1 MNKNTKTTIIILS
14 SLVALIGIG
23 IATGFITFNPI
34 DKSKPSYAK
43 DQQCFE
49 ELKAKLTPD
58 EMMEIIMPFVQ
69 AKADA
74 ERMAEDGLQASKA
87 IDDLIKGLDD
97 PSKMN

>member
-49 ELKAKLTPD
+49 ELKEKLTPD
-58 EMMEIIMPFVQ
+58 EMMEITKKKTMTQSHCDF
-69 AKADA
+69 
-74 ERMAEDGLQASKA
+74 L
-87 IDDLIKGLDD
+87 
-97 PSKMN
+97 

>member
-1 MNKNTKTTIIILS
+1 MIIILS

-49 ELKAKLTPD
+49 DLKRKNSPQEL
-58 EMMEIIMPFVQ
+58 MEIM
-69 AKADA
+69 KKKKMT
-74 ERMAEDGLQASKA
+74 ESYC
-87 IDDLIKGLDD
+87 DLL
-97 PSKMN
+97 

>member
-1 MNKNTKTTIIILS
+1 MFLCSIFLRLPKLLSTTQAYEQKTKTTIIILS

-23 IATGFITFNPI
+23 ITTGFITFNPI

-58 EMMEIIMPFVQ
+58 EMMEIMKKKTMTQSHCDF
-69 AKADA
+69 
-74 ERMAEDGLQASKA
+74 L
-87 IDDLIKGLDD
+87 
-97 PSKMN
+97 

>member
-23 IATGFITFNPI
+23 VATGFITFNPI

-49 ELKAKLTPD
+49 ELKEKLTPD
-58 EMMEIIMPFVQ
+58 KMMEITKKKIMTQSHCDF
-69 AKADA
+69 
-74 ERMAEDGLQASKA
+74 L
-87 IDDLIKGLDD
+87 
-97 PSKMN
+97 

>member
-43 DQQCFE
+43 AQQCFE
-49 ELKAKLTPD
+49 ELKEKLTPD
-58 EMMEIIMPFVQ
+58 EMMEITKKKTMTQSHCDF
-69 AKADA
+69 
-74 ERMAEDGLQASKA
+74 L
-87 IDDLIKGLDD
+87 
-97 PSKMN
+97 

>member
-1 MNKNTKTTIIILS
+1 MKKEVVQKMFDENLAKLEESI
-14 SLVALIGIG
+14 
-23 IATGFITFNPI
+23 TGFRLLGVISGDPGFEKVAALLEIVITAASNN
-34 DKSKPSYAK
+34 D
-43 DQQCFE
+43 
-49 ELKAKLTPD
+49 LD
-58 EMMEIIMPFVQ
+58 EMMEVIMPFVQ